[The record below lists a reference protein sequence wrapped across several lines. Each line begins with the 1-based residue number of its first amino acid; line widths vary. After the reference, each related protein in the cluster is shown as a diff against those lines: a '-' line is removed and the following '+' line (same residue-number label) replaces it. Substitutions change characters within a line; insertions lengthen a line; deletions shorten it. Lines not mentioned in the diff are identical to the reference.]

1 MMTMK
6 NDMFLRFE
14 NVSEFIVVGCSM
26 EMSLTNFKP
35 AEVWQKFMQSKNKL
49 TGSDTECYY
58 DVNSYHEH
66 YFECYSPDKPFNK
79 LAGVKSTAVVDNF
92 DSLVIPDGRYAV
104 FIHEGL
110 AADIS
115 KTFQHI
121 FAIWLPQNNEQ
132 LDHRPHFMKLPIDYN
147 RDSTIVKEEIY
158 IPLK

>member
-49 TGSDTECYY
+49 SDSDTECYY

-66 YFECYSPDKPFNK
+66 YFESYSPDQPFNK
-79 LAGVKSTAVVDNF
+79 LAGVKTTMVVDNF

-104 FIHEGL
+104 FIHEGS

-115 KTFQHI
+115 KTFQYI
-121 FAIWLPQNNEQ
+121 F
-132 LDHRPHFMKLPIDYN
+132 
-147 RDSTIVKEEIY
+147 S
-158 IPLK
+158 